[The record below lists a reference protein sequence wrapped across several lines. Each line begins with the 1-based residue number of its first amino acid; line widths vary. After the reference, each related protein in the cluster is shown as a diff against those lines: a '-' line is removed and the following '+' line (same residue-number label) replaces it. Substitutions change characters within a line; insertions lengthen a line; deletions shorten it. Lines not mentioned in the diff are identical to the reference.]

1 MNALELKNAMRSGKR
16 VYGTMTV
23 APSPLWVSQIKRL
36 NLDFVFIDTEHIPI
50 DRAQVAWMC
59 QAYRAMNVAPL
70 VRVTSPDPFQA
81 TNLLD
86 GGAAGIVV
94 PYVETV
100 EQVKMM
106 RGAVKMRPL
115 RGQLLQNIVDGK
127 SELSGDLKPYIEKHN
142 REHLLI
148 LNIESQPAID
158 ALDEILEVPDIDA
171 VLIGPHDLSCSLGIP
186 EQYHH
191 PKFEEA
197 VREIFRKARA
207 KNIGAGVHFWAGL
220 DQQITWAKETEMNV
234 IVHRADIL
242 NFVESM
248 SRELAE
254 IRQAL
259 GDETQPT
266 DGSLNI

>member
-1 MNALELKNAMRSGKR
+1 MNALELKAAFRRGKR

-36 NLDFVFIDTEHIPI
+36 NLDFVFIDTEHIPL
-50 DRAQVAWMC
+50 DRNEIAWMC

-86 GGAAGIVV
+86 GGAVGIVV
-94 PYVETV
+94 PYVETF
-100 EQVKMM
+100 EQAKMM

-115 RGQLLQNIVDGK
+115 RGKLLQDIVDGK
-127 SELSGDLKPYIEKHN
+127 ERLTGDLKTYIEQHN

-148 LNIESQPAID
+148 LNIESRPALENLD
-158 ALDEILEVPDIDA
+158 AILEVPDIDA

-191 PKFEEA
+191 PDFESA
-197 VREIFRKARA
+197 VREIFQKARA
-207 KNIGAGVHFWAGL
+207 KNIGAGVHFWSGL
-220 DQQITWAKETEMNV
+220 DQQIRWAQDAEMNV
-234 IVHRADIL
+234 IVHRADVL

-259 GDETQPT
+259 GDENVKAS
-266 DGSLNI
+266 GNLNI

>member
-1 MNALELKNAMRSGKR
+1 MNAIELKKSFQSGKR

-86 GGAAGIVV
+86 GGAVGIVV

-115 RGQLLQNIVDGK
+115 RGKLLQDIVDGEANFPG
-127 SELSGDLKPYIEKHN
+127 ELHPYIERHN

-171 VLIGPHDLSCSLGIP
+171 VLIGPHDLSCSLGVP

-191 PKFEEA
+191 PKFERA

-207 KNIGAGVHFWAGL
+207 KNIGAGAHFWSGL
-220 DQQITWAKETEMNV
+220 DQQIPWAKETEMNV

-242 NFVESM
+242 NFAESM

-259 GDETQPT
+259 GDDQAETG
-266 DGSLNI
+266 GSLNI

>member
-1 MNALELKNAMRSGKR
+1 MNALELKEAFRSGKR

-36 NLDFVFIDTEHIPI
+36 NLDFIFIDTEHIPI
-50 DRAQVAWMC
+50 DRAQISWMC

-86 GGAAGIVV
+86 GGAAGIIV

-115 RGQLLQNIVDGK
+115 RGQFLQNLVDGK
-127 SELSGDLKPYIEKHN
+127 EKLSGDLKPYIEKHN

-148 LNIESQPAID
+148 LNIESRTAIENLD
-158 ALDEILEVPDIDA
+158 AILEVPDIDA

-191 PKFEEA
+191 PDFEQA
-197 VREIFRKARA
+197 VRDIFRKARA

-220 DQQITWAKETEMNV
+220 DQQISWAKETEMNV

-248 SRELAE
+248 SKELQE
-254 IRQAL
+254 IRSAL
-259 GDETQPT
+259 GDDTAAN

>member
-1 MNALELKNAMRSGKR
+1 MKAIELKEALRSGKR
-16 VYGTMTV
+16 VYGTLTV
-23 APSPLWVSQIKRL
+23 SPSPLWVSQIKRL
-36 NLDFVFIDTEHIPI
+36 GLDFVFIDTEHLPL
-50 DRAQVAWMC
+50 DRHQISWMC
-59 QAYRAMNVAPL
+59 QAYRAMDVAPL
-70 VRVTSPDPFQA
+70 VRVTSPDHFQA

-86 GGAAGIVV
+86 GGACGIVV

-100 EQVKMM
+100 EQVRLM

-127 SELSGDLKPYIEKHN
+127 QDFPGDLKPYIEDHN

-148 LNIESQPAID
+148 INIESKPGLE

-171 VLIGPHDLSCSLGIP
+171 ILVGPHDLSCSLGIP

-191 PKFEEA
+191 PEFERA
-197 VREIFRKARA
+197 VRTIFRKARA
-207 KNIGAGVHFWAGL
+207 KNIGAGMHFWSGL
-220 DQQITWAKETEMNV
+220 DQQIVWAKDAEMNM
-234 IVHRADIL
+234 IIHRADIL

-248 SRELAE
+248 SKELQE

-259 GDETQPT
+259 GDEK
-266 DGSLNI
+266 DSAGGSLNI

>member
-1 MNALELKNAMRSGKR
+1 MNALELKTAFHSGKR

-50 DRAQVAWMC
+50 DRAQVSWMC

-86 GGAAGIVV
+86 GGAVGIVV

-115 RGQLLQNIVDGK
+115 RGQFLQNIVDGK
-127 SELSGDLKPYIEKHN
+127 EELSGRFKTLY
-142 REHLLI
+142 
-148 LNIESQPAID
+148 
-158 ALDEILEVPDIDA
+158 
-171 VLIGPHDLSCSLGIP
+171 
-186 EQYHH
+186 
-191 PKFEEA
+191 
-197 VREIFRKARA
+197 RK
-207 KNIGAGVHFWAGL
+207 
-220 DQQITWAKETEMNV
+220 
-234 IVHRADIL
+234 
-242 NFVESM
+242 
-248 SRELAE
+248 
-254 IRQAL
+254 
-259 GDETQPT
+259 TQPRT
-266 DGSLNI
+266 FIDFEHRKSARDRQSRRDFRSSRH

>member
-1 MNALELKNAMRSGKR
+1 MNALELKAAFHSGKR

-50 DRAQVAWMC
+50 DRAQISWMC

-100 EQVKMM
+100 EQVKLM

-115 RGQLLQNIVDGK
+115 RGQFLQNIVDGK
-127 SELSGDLKPYIEKHN
+127 EELSGDLKPYIEKHN

-148 LNIESQPAID
+148 LNIESRAAIENLD
-158 ALDEILEVPDIDA
+158 AILEVPDIDA

-191 PKFEEA
+191 PDFENA

-207 KNIGAGVHFWAGL
+207 KNIGAGVHFWSGL
-220 DQQITWAKETEMNV
+220 DQQIAWSKDTEMNI

-248 SRELAE
+248 SKELQE
-254 IRQAL
+254 IRSAL
-259 GDETQPT
+259 GDDAAAN
-266 DGSLNI
+266 DGSLNV

>member
-1 MNALELKNAMRSGKR
+1 MNALELKESFRSGKR

-50 DRAQVAWMC
+50 DRTQISWMC

-86 GGAAGIVV
+86 GGAVGIVV

-115 RGQLLQNIVDGK
+115 RGQFLQNIVDGK
-127 SELSGDLKPYIEKHN
+127 EELADGLKSYIEKHN

-148 LNIESQPAID
+148 LNIESRAAIENLD
-158 ALDEILEVPDIDA
+158 AILEVPDIDA

-191 PKFEEA
+191 PDFEHA

-207 KNIGAGVHFWAGL
+207 KNIGAGVHFWSGL
-220 DQQITWAKETEMNV
+220 DQQISWAKETEMNI

-248 SRELAE
+248 SKELQE
-254 IRQAL
+254 IRSAL
-259 GDETQPT
+259 GDDVTAT
-266 DGSLNI
+266 GGSLNI

>member
-36 NLDFVFIDTEHIPI
+36 NLDFVFIDTEHVPI
-50 DRAQVAWMC
+50 DRAQIAWMC

-86 GGAAGIVV
+86 GGASGIVV
-94 PYVETV
+94 PYLETV

-115 RGQLLQNIVDGK
+115 RGQFLRDIVDGK

-142 REHLLI
+142 REHQLI
-148 LNIESQPAID
+148 LNIESRPALENLD
-158 ALDEILEVPDIDA
+158 AILEVPDIDA

-191 PKFEEA
+191 PDFEQA

-220 DQQITWAKETEMNV
+220 DQQISWSKETEMNM

-248 SRELAE
+248 NRELQE
-254 IRQAL
+254 IRTAL
-259 GDETQPT
+259 GDEATST
-266 DGSLNI
+266 GGGLNI